1 MTSTALRPRIPAAIR
16 VLDGALAA
24 LMGLGVA
31 FGLVGVIAGLTSEE
45 NLSGVAVIV
54 GGFILA
60 VCGPGLLLLLAGLV
74 RRARYGAGWSLLLAG
89 RVVSGLALLLVAWW
103 FWPWY

>member
-1 MTSTALRPRIPAAIR
+1 MTSTAVRPRTPSAVRI
-16 VLDGALAA
+16 LDGALLM
-24 LMGLGVA
+24 LMGLGVVY
-31 FGLVGVIAGLTSEE
+31 GLLGVVVGLTSEE

-54 GGFILA
+54 GGFVLA
-60 VCGPGLLLLLAGLV
+60 LSGPGLLLLVAGTV